1 MKKYFL
7 ILSISIN
14 FILLAALI
22 AVIIMF
28 FDMKGKATAII
39 EQVKSGEYADL
50 VEQNTGILV
59 PDSLKNLK
67 PIETEGDQCKYFYE
81 KVDTAI
87 EYLKD
92 NPEIMGA
99 ETYSEQ
105 LSTLKNTIEKTPS
118 VFKDTACEKG
128 ISSLNYV
135 IETILPTEK

>member
-7 ILSISIN
+7 MLSVSIN
-14 FILLAALI
+14 FILLVALI
-22 AVIIMF
+22 TTIIMF

-50 VEQNTGILV
+50 IKQNTGILI
-59 PDSLKNLK
+59 PDSLKNIK
-67 PIETEGDQCKYFYE
+67 PIETNGDQCKYFYE
-81 KVDTAI
+81 KADTAI

-135 IETILPTEK
+135 IETILPNEK